1 MIASIDTCFII
12 DWSRY
17 RKNYFLEKIFKYI
30 FITEEIMNEISS
42 EKTLEYLSRLLIKG
56 FLIIYPFKTQLLSII
71 RRILDISI
79 TDPRIPSL
87 DPPEAY
93 AFAIAYKEKCICLT
107 ENKGIIRLIE
117 YYDEF
122 KGVKVWRSLE
132 LFKYLK
138 NIGLIK
144 DLERELE
151 NYSEDTGHV
160 FPKKRFS

>member
-56 FLIIYPFKTQLLSII
+56 FLIIYPFKTQLSSTI